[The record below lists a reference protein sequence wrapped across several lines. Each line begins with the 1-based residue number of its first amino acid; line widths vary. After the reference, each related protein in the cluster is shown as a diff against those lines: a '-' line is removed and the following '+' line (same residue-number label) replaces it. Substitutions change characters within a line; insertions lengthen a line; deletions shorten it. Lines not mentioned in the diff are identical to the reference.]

1 MKRRVV
7 LLKKWIMFGTFILSC
22 FLFGG
27 SCLQIDRVNTE
38 FFYNGDIIFC
48 YEDFELFQHLDD
60 KEFKILK
67 SILNGKKLYRDNPS
81 CGFSENISIK
91 FNDEQTFCI
100 ARDSCPI
107 IYWKEKDKYIK
118 LSKKEKQK
126 LYDLFETYGLFFP
139 CV

>member
-1 MKRRVV
+1 MY
-7 LLKKWIMFGTFILSC
+7 LKNADIY
-22 FLFGG
+22 
-27 SCLQIDRVNTE
+27 
-38 FFYNGDIIFC
+38 FF
-48 YEDFELFQHLDD
+48 YEDFELFHHLDD
-60 KEFKILK
+60 KELKILK

-126 LYDLFETYGLFFP
+126 LYGLLETYGLFFP